1 MGSIGG
7 SVVSR
12 RAGSASTGR
21 AVTRRG
27 IRPRAT
33 SSDAISSI
41 RTDARLCSWS
51 RSIHDFVSDISSL
64 SGARFR
70 HCRSACV
77 GSGKSRPLPP
87 PLVKGT
93 ACHDPRCLPSARGPF
108 SLSEAPRSESCDAA
122 RVVHTLLARCFA
134 CAALR
139 AEDLRKTEF
148 CNLDTTTH
156 GRQPVIELA
165 ALSSRHTVVRF
176 VSRVDPFE
184 PEHAR
189 EPRRS
194 TSPYGACLTTRRNCP
209 LRVDARFGIAPS
221 LQTRARATGRVPA
234 CAGVLR
240 TKTEPT
246 TFPQHAARFV
256 LRLAARPIMAS

>member
-1 MGSIGG
+1 VLGVSDRRIPIRRRKGSIRG

-33 SSDAISSI
+33 SSDAISGI
-41 RTDARLCSWS
+41 RTDARLCGWS
-51 RSIHDFVSDISSL
+51 RSTHDFVSDIPSL
-64 SGARFR
+64 PGARFR
-70 HCRSACV
+70 HCRTACV

-93 ACHDPRCLPSARGPF
+93 ACHDPGCLPSARSPF

-122 RVVHTLLARCFA
+122 RVIHTLLARCFA

-148 CNLDTTTH
+148 CNLDTY
-156 GRQPVIELA
+156 
-165 ALSSRHTVVRF
+165 
-176 VSRVDPFE
+176 D
-184 PEHAR
+184 
-189 EPRRS
+189 
-194 TSPYGACLTTRRNCP
+194 
-209 LRVDARFGIAPS
+209 
-221 LQTRARATGRVPA
+221 ARATTGYRARCPLFTPHRRAVRVA
-234 CAGVLR
+234 C
-240 TKTEPT
+240 
-246 TFPQHAARFV
+246 
-256 LRLAARPIMAS
+256 